1 MAVLSSV
8 MPHSFFMLV
17 LKIVRC
23 SLNHKIIT
31 SQKLRGG
38 NDTVKIFQRHL
49 SVVTSNEQFVN
60 NLTIMPSE
68 SVLLGALGFMLDSLF
83 WRRCWIMMHK
93 HFKDNVLMWNVTFC
107 CFIPKCFAFCHV
119 LSVWSLS
126 CLMKMEYQ
134 CLFHETYESCLN
146 RKYIIVVPMLDKCR
160 RLFFVSNY
168 ATRWSLRSLMLLQ
181 YIPPTTSNSINHFC
195 LLCPP

>member
-1 MAVLSSV
+1 
-8 MPHSFFMLV
+8 MLV

-38 NDTVKIFQRHL
+38 KDTVKIFQRHL

-83 WRRCWIMMHK
+83 
-93 HFKDNVLMWNVTFC
+93 
-107 CFIPKCFAFCHV
+107 
-119 LSVWSLS
+119 
-126 CLMKMEYQ
+126 
-134 CLFHETYESCLN
+134 
-146 RKYIIVVPMLDKCR
+146 
-160 RLFFVSNY
+160 
-168 ATRWSLRSLMLLQ
+168 
-181 YIPPTTSNSINHFC
+181 
-195 LLCPP
+195 